1 MVNALYLSQFS
12 DQVFPAVN
20 LCKHFLILHHKNMF
34 IEGKNI
40 LLIFFECVLLL
51 SPVHNASW
59 LLHGVPSFQTLDLK
73 AKKDTKEKYAQK
85 TIWWLDKGSLFLR
98 IYGPRQNCDQ
108 YKDKKRT
115 KLMSNHLDPDKLGQ
129 QRIYCAAK
137 RFGLLRVR
145 NDLSIFELCERKPTV
160 MPCACFSFHKL
171 KIDMIW

>member
-40 LLIFFECVLLL
+40 LLIFF
-51 SPVHNASW
+51 
-59 LLHGVPSFQTLDLK
+59 
-73 AKKDTKEKYAQK
+73 DTKEKYAQR
-85 TIWWLDKGSLFLR
+85 TIWWLDKGSLFLH
-98 IYGPRQNCDQ
+98 IYGLRQNCDQ

-129 QRIYCAAK
+129 QRIYCTAK

-171 KIDMIW
+171 KSDMIW